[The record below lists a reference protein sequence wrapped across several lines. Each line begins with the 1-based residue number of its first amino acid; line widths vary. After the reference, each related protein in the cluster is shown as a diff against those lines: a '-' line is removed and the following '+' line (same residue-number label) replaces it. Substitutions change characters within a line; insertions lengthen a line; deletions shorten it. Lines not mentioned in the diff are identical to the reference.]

1 MESDASKV
9 SGYMVT
15 SPMKAESGT
24 NTFTEIVT
32 ALKSL
37 TADSVAATGRTQE
50 NLEKYGLSEPYA
62 QIEFD
67 MNGEEHTLAVSD
79 VGSDGNRY
87 LIADDLDVIY
97 VVANDTVSTWAEAT
111 LMDLRMS
118 YVWLPNINNVS
129 ALTMRVADGT
139 EYRFDVEQVV
149 NEEDSTEDKTVYDL
163 VVTNGDG
170 QSVDYENYQPFY
182 QMVLSQAV
190 LSTDEATYDA
200 ENLVLEITFAYF
212 DGSDPD
218 VVTYCVAEGQEQR
231 YAALLN
237 GGYNGIVRRSEVD
250 TLLEKLPL
258 VYQDQ
263 SVE

>member
-1 MESDASKV
+1 
-9 SGYMVT
+9 
-15 SPMKAESGT
+15 
-24 NTFTEIVT
+24 
-32 ALKSL
+32 
-37 TADSVAATGRTQE
+37 
-50 NLEKYGLSEPYA
+50 
-62 QIEFD
+62 
-67 MNGEEHTLAVSD
+67 
-79 VGSDGNRY
+79 
-87 LIADDLDVIY
+87 
-97 VVANDTVSTWAEAT
+97 
-111 LMDLRMS
+111 MDLRMS

-190 LSTDEATYDA
+190 LSTDAATCDA
-200 ENLVLEITFAYF
+200 ENLVLEITFEYF

-218 VVTYCVAEGQEQR
+218 VITYCVAEGQDQR

-237 GGYNGIVRRSEVD
+237 GGYNGIVRRSDVD

>member
-1 MESDASKV
+1 MSSYLITQPV
-9 SGYMVT
+9 M
-15 SPMKAESGT
+15 AESGT
-24 NTFTEIVT
+24 NTLTEIAT

-37 TADSVAATGRTQE
+37 SAKAVVAAGRTQE
-50 NLEKYGLSEPYA
+50 TLEQYGLAEPYA
-62 QIEFD
+62 QITFD
-67 MNGEEHTLAVSD
+67 MNGEEHTLAVSEAN
-79 VGSDGNRY
+79 SSGNRY
-87 LIADDLDVIY
+87 LIADDIDLVYEVTGDSVN
-97 VVANDTVSTWAEAT
+97 AWAEAG

-149 NEEDSTEDKTVYDL
+149 
-163 VVTNGDG
+163 
-170 QSVDYENYQPFY
+170 VDYENYQPFY

-190 LSTDEATYDA
+190 LSTDAATYDA
-200 ENLVLEITFAYF
+200 ENLVLEITFEYF

-218 VVTYCVAEGQEQR
+218 VITYCVAEGQDQR

-237 GGYNGIVRRSEVD
+237 GGYNGIVRRSDVD